1 VSVGPFIIA
10 PSLTATP
17 RHAEHLCPLAFC
29 DRELVGLKGRCHRG
43 PARMGAPGGHAKVV
57 ALGDQTISVTLTG
70 CGAGVNKA
78 CYSQALGGCGTR
90 CRLWMGFACRL
101 TCDVPDVDLLP
112 HLGVVGFESVDSG
125 GTYARR
131 SATIF
136 FATGGG
142 EGERVSP
149 TGVTSTFA
157 SG

>member
-1 VSVGPFIIA
+1 MIVTNHHRCERTVKAAQPVEIKVPRIVQ
-10 PSLTATP
+10 TTP
-17 RHAEHLCPLAFC
+17 
-29 DRELVGLKGRCHRG
+29 KGR
-43 PARMGAPGGHAKVV
+43 A
-57 ALGDQTISVTLTG
+57 
-70 CGAGVNKA
+70 
-78 CYSQALGGCGTR
+78 
-90 CRLWMGFACRL
+90 WF
-101 TCDVPDVDLLP
+101 
-112 HLGVVGFESVDSG
+112 VGFESVDSG

>member
-1 VSVGPFIIA
+1 MGKRTWT
-10 PSLTATP
+10 L
-17 RHAEHLCPLAFC
+17 HADPTLLRMLRKDRLPMWICSPLAW
-29 DRELVGLKGRCHRG
+29 VSSGLR
-43 PARMGAPGGHAKVV
+43 VW
-57 ALGDQTISVTLTG
+57 T
-70 CGAGVNKA
+70 
-78 CYSQALGGCGTR
+78 
-90 CRLWMGFACRL
+90 
-101 TCDVPDVDLLP
+101 
-112 HLGVVGFESVDSG
+112 SG